1 MGDAG
6 SAGGAFLKPALFCGG
21 LCGICSR
28 TPLAKMHARSP
39 AQEGAELTCS
49 QFARLG
55 GATLDAFC
63 WDARNHLGLI
73 SETFQIFLGHP
84 GIGSK
89 WLKDAL
95 RFVPLL
101 MLFSWVS
108 GLVGRATIFSFHSPP
123 AGLSKEL
130 VAAMLP
136 QLPRLCCDA
145 QASQARNGNRP
156 TRSLGLTHC
165 LLPAARFRIEIQCF
179 HGRPGKKIE
188 HDVSHRNPSAR
199 SPLRGRSPKPC
210 RR

>member
-1 MGDAG
+1 M
-6 SAGGAFLKPALFCGG
+6 
-21 LCGICSR
+21 
-28 TPLAKMHARSP
+28 
-39 AQEGAELTCS
+39 
-49 QFARLG
+49 
-55 GATLDAFC
+55 
-63 WDARNHLGLI
+63 GLI

-84 GIGSK
+84 GH

-156 TRSLGLTHC
+156 TRSLGLTNC
-165 LLPAARFRIEIQCF
+165 CFQQLGSELKSSVFMEGLANRSNTIFFLQKSFGNIPLPDPHFEAVRQNRAAGDHLADEPPGACSRSPEVGPQSHVAEAKFDHTSLSF
-179 HGRPGKKIE
+179 HGLHR
-188 HDVSHRNPSAR
+188 VS
-199 SPLRGRSPKPC
+199 
-210 RR
+210 